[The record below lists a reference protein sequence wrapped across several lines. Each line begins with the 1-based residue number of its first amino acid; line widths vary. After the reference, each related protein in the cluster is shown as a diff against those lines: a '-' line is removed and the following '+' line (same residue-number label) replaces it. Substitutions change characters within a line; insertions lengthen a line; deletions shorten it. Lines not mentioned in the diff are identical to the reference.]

1 MENRGALYCLLG
13 NHSGVCLANLH
24 DWDCIVQTWPAIV
37 SSGLSKAM
45 SLEKPSIVRLFDDL
59 AEKIHRQ
66 YETIGLDFTVRE
78 MAATT
83 LGGLLQCHFLEI
95 DNPMQTHFEQ
105 LCKMRLPKRRKRD
118 LSTVVDTI
126 PPADLV
132 KRHAGVLG
140 LSACILSSPY
150 DVPTWMPQLLMDLS
164 AHLNDPQPIEM
175 TVKKTLSN
183 FRRTHHDNW
192 QQHKQQ
198 FTDDQLLVLTDLLVS
213 PCYYA

>member
-1 MENRGALYCLLG
+1 
-13 NHSGVCLANLH
+13 
-24 DWDCIVQTWPAIV
+24 
-37 SSGLSKAM
+37 
-45 SLEKPSIVRLFDDL
+45 
-59 AEKIHRQ
+59 
-66 YETIGLDFTVRE
+66 
-78 MAATT
+78 
-83 LGGLLQCHFLEI
+83 
-95 DNPMQTHFEQ
+95 
-105 LCKMRLPKRRKRD
+105 MR
-118 LSTVVDTI
+118 
-126 PPADLV
+126 
-132 KRHAGVLG
+132 RHAGVLG

-164 AHLNDPQPIEM
+164 AHLNDTQPIEVCLITVLIISMVRFILYFEQSINESVHLIHNLCLFQM